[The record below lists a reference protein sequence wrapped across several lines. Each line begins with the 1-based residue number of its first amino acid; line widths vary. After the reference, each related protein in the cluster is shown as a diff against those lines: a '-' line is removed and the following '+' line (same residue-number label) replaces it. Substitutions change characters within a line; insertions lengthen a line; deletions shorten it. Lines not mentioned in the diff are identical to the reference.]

1 MNNPI
6 QTLSNDAAQVAR
18 SVAQSTERAAHQG
31 MDRMSDT
38 LDDART
44 QTGAALKQFAHDTES
59 LAHRGMDAVRDSAGQ
74 LRDKSLH
81 AKDATA
87 NYIQHEPIKSVLI
100 AAAVGAAL
108 MGLVALLS
116 KHGGSGR

>member
-1 MNNPI
+1 MNSSIP
-6 QTLSNDAAQVAR
+6 TLSNDAATVAR
-18 SVAQSTERAAHQG
+18 SVVQSTERAAHQG
-31 MDRMSDT
+31 IDRVADS
-38 LDDART
+38 LDSART
-44 QTGAALKQFAHDTES
+44 HTSDALKQFAHDTES

-74 LRDKSLH
+74 LRDKSVH

-87 NYIQHEPIKSVLI
+87 NYIQHEPVKSVLM

-116 KHGGSGR
+116 KHSGSGR